1 MHYSDLGKDYTRED
15 AISFSEGNQKLQEL
29 LFYCLDHKIKT
40 FACCAGHFFENYDEF
55 VEHHLSMPYFSLT
68 REQLYENP
76 LQIENY
82 NSYIAFS
89 IDNNSQNLIR
99 FLLENPIL
107 NNKQTTI
114 TISKLTNKNDTS
126 HIVALYAENKN
137 AGSWQ
142 EFDKQADEFFEGIT
156 HILQQYNPNMFYQS
170 AKYDLESKLNHLDY
184 YGMEFK
190 NNLLTELK
198 LRATADVQFDNLDRL
213 DFGKFTYYK
222 NVSCKTS
229 ELLEGI
235 QKENDLQACM

>member
-1 MHYSDLGKDYTRED
+1 
-15 AISFSEGNQKLQEL
+15 
-29 LFYCLDHKIKT
+29 
-40 FACCAGHFFENYDEF
+40 
-55 VEHHLSMPYFSLT
+55 MPYFSLT

-99 FLLENPIL
+99 FILEKPIL
-107 NNKQTTI
+107 NNEKTTI
-114 TISKLTNKNDTS
+114 TISKLTNKNDTTS

-142 EFDKQADEFFEGIT
+142 EFGKQADEFFEQIT
-156 HILQQYNPNMFYQS
+156 HILQQYNPNIFYQS
-170 AKYDLESKLNHLDY
+170 AKYDLENKLNHLDY

-198 LRATADVQFDNLDRL
+198 LHATADVQFDNLDRL
-213 DFGKFTYYK
+213 DFGKLTYYK
-222 NVSCKTS
+222 NASCKTS
-229 ELLEGI
+229 ELLESI
-235 QKENDLQACM
+235 QGENDLQACM